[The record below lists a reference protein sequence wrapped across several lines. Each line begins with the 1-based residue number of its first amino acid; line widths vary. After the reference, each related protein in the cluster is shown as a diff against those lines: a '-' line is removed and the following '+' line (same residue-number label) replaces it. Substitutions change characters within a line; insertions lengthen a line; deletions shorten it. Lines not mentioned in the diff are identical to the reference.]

1 MTRKQ
6 NNSTLIKKI
15 NILILIK
22 IIARLLEQ
30 RNSDKLSE
38 EEIRNKGEI
47 I

>member
-1 MTRKQ
+1 MQ
-6 NNSTLIKKI
+6 NNSTLIKII

>member
-6 NNSTLIKKI
+6 NNSTLIKII

>member
-6 NNSTLIKKI
+6 NNSTLIKII

-38 EEIRNKGEI
+38 EEIRNKGELI
-47 I
+47 